1 MIGDVVGRLLD
12 PWDLPKTN
20 APQEPP
26 WRVLVTER

>member
-26 WRVLVTER
+26 GGVSW